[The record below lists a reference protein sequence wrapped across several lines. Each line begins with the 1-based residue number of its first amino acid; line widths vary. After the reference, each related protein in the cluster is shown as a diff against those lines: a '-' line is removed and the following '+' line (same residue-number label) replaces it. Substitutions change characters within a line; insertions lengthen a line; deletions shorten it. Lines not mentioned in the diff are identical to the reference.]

1 MTEVRYAAFLR
12 NVNLGRPNSPT
23 RTQFEEAF
31 LVSGAASAESFLVNG
46 TLVFTLAPGARPR
59 AVAERACEAMRAS
72 CGMREPVFVRGVEE
86 LRVLVAGDPFAR
98 YGMPGLASCARV
110 GPSNAGAAARRLQDQ
125 APGKEIAEDRDT
137 CCVTFLGAPRKPLPA
152 LPFVTARGDLELLR
166 SDDTHVLSVSRWVGS
181 SAGSPNAWLERTLG
195 EPATT
200 RNWRTIVRLVE
211 KYSRIDGSFPPAS
224 ALTPP

>member
-1 MTEVRYAAFLR
+1 MTAVRYAAFLR

-23 RTQFEEAF
+23 RARFEEAF
-31 LVSGAASAESFLVNG
+31 LVSGAASAQSFLVNG

-59 AVAERACEAMRAS
+59 AVAQRACEAMRAS
-72 CGMREPVFVRGVEE
+72 CGMREPVFVRSVEE
-86 LRVLVAGDPFAR
+86 LRALVASDPFA
-98 YGMPGLASCARV
+98 GQV
-110 GPSNAGAAARRLQDQ
+110 
-125 APGKEIAEDRDT
+125 AEGRDA
-137 CCVTFLGAPRKPLPA
+137 CCISFVGAPRKSMPA

-166 SDDTHVLSVSRWVGS
+166 GDDTHVLSVSRWVGS

-211 KYSRIDGSFPPAS
+211 KYSRNDGSFPAGS
-224 ALTPP
+224 APTPP